1 MKHHFSEFFF
11 PVLKREVDE
20 ILRKKKVKKILL
32 KDFKVFIVFDKN
44 ISLKISLH
52 PDLYYFYPFK
62 GKVGCEK
69 ELPYLKDFS
78 YQGSD
83 IIEGERIFFID
94 FVKKN
99 PLGEVKKRKGIIDFT
114 RRGRDFLI
122 MEDNK
127 VLFSFRKRKEF
138 KPLFPEKIN
147 IFRTHNSDKLIEY
160 IEKYIPFLYEFV
172 KEKNMDFLN
181 LKNEFEEIYK
191 GPFYVDENLNLH
203 LIRKE
208 KFLEFKRLYEALM
221 FIYEKIE
228 QKIEEE
234 KLKKKKSKK
243 KKEKKVPEIDPEIYR
258 IKGEVIL
265 VNLEKLKGKK
275 GKFKLLHPEYGE
287 VEIEIKKDET
297 PSKAA
302 ERYFGRYK
310 RLKRGKEIK
319 EKIKKEDRKM
329 PYRVFISPSGFKV
342 LVSKNKEFANELTF
356 KIAGPDDY
364 FFHVKDAPGAHV
376 ILKKGKNEKVSEEDI
391 IFASKIAKEFSKLKN
406 EKKVKVI
413 YTLRKYVKPVK
424 GEKGLVRIKRE
435 NIIVI

>member
-1 MKHHFSEFFF
+1 MKQHFSEFFF

-20 ILRKKKVKKILL
+20 VFKKRKVKKILL

-52 PDLYYFYPFK
+52 PDIYYFYPFK
-62 GKVGCEK
+62 GKVEGEK

-83 IIEGERIFFID
+83 IIEGERIFFVN

-99 PLGEVKKRKGIIDFT
+99 PLGEVKKRKAIIDFT

-138 KPLFPEKIN
+138 KMIFPERIN
-147 IFRTHNSDKLIEY
+147 IFKTNDSDKLIEY
-160 IEKYIPFLYEFV
+160 IEKYMPFLYEFIRE
-172 KEKNMDFLN
+172 KEISFSE
-181 LKNEFEEIYK
+181 LKNKFEEIYK

-203 LIRKE
+203 LIKKE
-208 KFLEFKRLYEALM
+208 NFLEFKKLYEALSY
-221 FIYEKIE
+221 IYEEIE
-228 QKIEEE
+228 HKIEEE
-234 KLKKKKSKK
+234 KLKRKKSKK
-243 KKEKKVPEIDPEIYR
+243 KKEKKIPEIDPEIYR

-265 VNLEKLKGKK
+265 MNLEELKGKK
-275 GKFKLLHPEYGE
+275 GRFKLFHPEYGE
-287 VEIEIKKDET
+287 VEIEIKENET

-302 ERYFGRYK
+302 ERYFERYK
-310 RLKRGKEIK
+310 KLKRGREIK
-319 EKIKKEDRKM
+319 EKIKREDKKN

-364 FFHVKDAPGAHV
+364 FFHVRDAPGAHV

-406 EKKVKVI
+406 EKKIKVI

-435 NIIVI
+435 NVIVI